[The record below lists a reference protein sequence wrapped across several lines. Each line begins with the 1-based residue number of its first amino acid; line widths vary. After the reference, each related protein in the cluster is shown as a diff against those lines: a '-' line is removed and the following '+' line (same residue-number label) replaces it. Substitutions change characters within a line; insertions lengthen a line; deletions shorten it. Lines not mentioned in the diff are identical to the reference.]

1 MSRVLVVEEL
11 KIHHNLL
18 GELDLLHQLHLVNLY
33 IAVESN
39 FTFMLELNLMI
50 GIFQL
55 VHTP

>member
-1 MSRVLVVEEL
+1 MVEEL